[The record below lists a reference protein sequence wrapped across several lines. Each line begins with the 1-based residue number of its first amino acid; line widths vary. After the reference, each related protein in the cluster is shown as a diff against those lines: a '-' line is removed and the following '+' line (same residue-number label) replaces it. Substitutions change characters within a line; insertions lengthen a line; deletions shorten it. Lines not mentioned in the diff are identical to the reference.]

1 MAHWLIAG
9 ASRGIGLE
17 LARRLAKQGERVT
30 ASVRGERGRATLATA
45 LAPLGDGARILNFD
59 TRDESQIRAAAAQVA
74 EPVDVLVANAGA
86 YGPKRQTALDMD
98 FAGALDLF
106 SVNSLGPLRVAQAF
120 LPQLR
125 LGQRPRIVMMS
136 SVLGSMALAGTVN
149 AAYRASKAALNKF
162 AQCLADELR
171 PAGVAVVSLH
181 PGWVRTDMGGPGAT
195 LSVEESAEGIIDVV
209 EGLTLSD
216 TRRYIDYRGVDID
229 W

>member
-30 ASVRGERGRATLATA
+30 ASVRSERGRATLATA
-45 LAPLGDGARILNFD
+45 LAPLGDRGRLLSFD
-59 TRDESQIRAAAAQVA
+59 TRDESQISAAAAQVT

-125 LGQRPRIVMMS
+125 LGERPRIVMMS

-171 PAGVAVVSLH
+171 PSGVAVVSMH

-195 LSVEESAEGIIDVV
+195 LSVEESAEGIIKVV
-209 EGLTLSD
+209 ESLTLSD
-216 TRRYIDYRGVDID
+216 TRRYVDYRGVDID

>member
-30 ASVRGERGRATLATA
+30 ASVRSERGRATLATA
-45 LAPLGDGARILNFD
+45 LAPLGDRGRILSFD
-59 TRDESQIRAAAAQVA
+59 TRDESQISAAAAQVT

-98 FAGALDLF
+98 FEGALDLF

-125 LGQRPRIVMMS
+125 LGERPRIVMMS

-171 PAGVAVVSLH
+171 PSGVAVVSMH

-195 LSVEESAEGIIDVV
+195 LSVEESAEGIIKVV
-209 EGLTLSD
+209 ESLMLSD
-216 TRRYIDYRGVDID
+216 TRRYVDYRGVDID